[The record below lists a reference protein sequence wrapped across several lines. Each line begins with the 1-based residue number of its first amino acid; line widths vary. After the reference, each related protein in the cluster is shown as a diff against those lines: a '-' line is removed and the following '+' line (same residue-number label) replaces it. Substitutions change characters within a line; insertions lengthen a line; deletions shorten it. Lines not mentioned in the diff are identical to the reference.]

1 MKKFIYPL
9 ILSFFIVFLTT
20 SCDEGGGVEVKD
32 ISAVKITGFRE
43 SVLKLDVGLLIDNQS
58 KRVVVVR
65 GLKAQVLF
73 GDEEAG
79 KISVT
84 KKIRIVAEAEE
95 EYRVPVEIELQDLGK
110 LSRALFYPSANGKKK
125 AFHLR
130 GVLKIRSG
138 ILCKRIPFDEKKVVR
153 MF

>member
-1 MKKFIYPL
+1 
-9 ILSFFIVFLTT
+9 
-20 SCDEGGGVEVKD
+20 
-32 ISAVKITGFRE
+32 
-43 SVLKLDVGLLIDNQS
+43 VLKLDVGLLIDNQS